1 MSCNNNYEY
10 TFEGSSDGK
19 TFTKQLCLKNELT
32 SSSSVDFPYEV
43 IDGVKVYYLD
53 SDVIINN
60 DRYQTTMRYLFDDDD
75 DPITKLTIKKTPNYS
90 TSDYCNYGPVG
101 TESSSVYIK
110 RHYEKDS
117 NGVIKRISDDCIPG
131 TFTSNYLTV
140 TNIGLENDKIFDL
153 EEDGDKKYIMTNEDK
168 STSQVIVKDKD
179 YYVNTCSYDSLN
191 NQYYNFNGNTKDNLK
206 ILTPLDYTL
215 IISSVI
221 FLIILIFQI
230 YLLPIWL
237 IWIFIIL
244 GVIAIALV
252 WWLIPKY
259 TCQHITDTIRYKV
272 K

>member
-10 TFEGSSDGK
+10 TFEGANGK
-19 TFTKQLCLKNELT
+19 NFTKQLCVKNQLT
-32 SSSSVDFPYEV
+32 SSSNVDFPYEV

-75 DPITKLTIKKTPNYS
+75 NPITKLTIKKTPNYS
-90 TSDYCNYGPVG
+90 TSDYYKYGTVHG

-110 RHYEKDS
+110 KHYEQESDGVYKKISGTGAPLTLDS
-117 NGVIKRISDDCIPG
+117 YDLSI
-131 TFTSNYLTV
+131 
-140 TNIGLENDKIFDL
+140 TNIGLEDNKIFKL

-244 GVIAIALV
+244 GVIAIALA
-252 WWLIPKY
+252 WWLVPKY

-272 K
+272 N